1 MNRLTLMLVLGLAGC
16 GESTPSTF
24 DATVDHL
31 DASDV
36 SADVSADVSSQ
47 DASMDSTL
55 GVDASLD
62 GSLDASDSADSQ

>member
-36 SADVSADVSSQ
+36 SADVSFQ

-62 GSLDASDSADSQ
+62 ASDSADSQ

>member
-36 SADVSADVSSQ
+36 SADVSSQ

-62 GSLDASDSADSQ
+62 ASDSADSQ

>member
-36 SADVSADVSSQ
+36 SADVSSQ

-62 GSLDASDSADSQ
+62 ASLDASDSADSQ